1 MQYVTRRA
9 GGAMQNLTRADVR
22 QGPNDEE
29 LIGRIRGEYLEMP
42 GLRLT
47 RPQARRLWGLD
58 ENTSD
63 RLLKMLVERKFL
75 TCGPDGAY
83 VRLTDGMFP
92 TRAFRMARADVE
104 IDHAVRTR
112 NDIARRS

>member
-1 MQYVTRRA
+1 MN
-9 GGAMQNLTRADVR
+9 NLTRVDIR
-22 QGPNDEE
+22 TRPNDEE

-58 ENTSD
+58 EHTSD
-63 RLLKMLVERKFL
+63 RLLTMLVERKFL

-83 VRLTDGMFP
+83 VRLTDGMLP
-92 TRAFRMARADVE
+92 ARPFRMARAEVDTDVAALNRRE
-104 IDHAVRTR
+104 
-112 NDIARRS
+112 IARHS

>member
-1 MQYVTRRA
+1 MN
-9 GGAMQNLTRADVR
+9 NLTRADVR
-22 QGPNDEE
+22 SGPSDEE

-58 ENTSD
+58 EHTSD
-63 RLLKMLVERKFL
+63 RLLSMLVERKFL
-75 TCGPDGAY
+75 TCAPDGAY
-83 VRLTDGMFP
+83 VRLTDGTFP

-104 IDHAVRTR
+104 PGLISQKRPS
-112 NDIARRS
+112 IGRS